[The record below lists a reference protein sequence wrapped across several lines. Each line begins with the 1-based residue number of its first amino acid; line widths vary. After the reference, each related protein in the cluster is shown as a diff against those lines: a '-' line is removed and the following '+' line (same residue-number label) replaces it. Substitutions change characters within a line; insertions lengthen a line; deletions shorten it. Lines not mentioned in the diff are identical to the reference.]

1 MSTTAQN
8 GTAKK
13 DNQVV
18 TPSSAA
24 PQQLPVVTKQ
34 IPEKKDKPTIQERL
48 AKFDALS
55 KILERREQVADALE
69 ELTNFYIPPT
79 GTGCKLTLQD
89 GRNNSF
95 AISNPAVIAEMV
107 ALAKTKLQT
116 ELDNIDNQFD
126 FNF

>member
-1 MSTTAQN
+1 MTTAN
-8 GTAKK
+8 GTTKPTNGVK
-13 DNQVV
+13 TEV
-18 TPSSAA
+18 
-24 PQQLPVVTKQ
+24 PVVT
-34 IPEKKDKPTIQERL
+34 IPPSSKKIEPVTETKGKPTIQERL

-95 AISNPAVIAEMV
+95 AISNPAVIAEIV